1 MFLWFALDSW
11 RALIAPK
18 FFMNF
23 ETSCLII
30 PHFLAKDLVSL
41 YAPQIG
47 RFLINV
53 HKFSP
58 KKCCNYNHFLQ
69 QISHSLGT
77 KNFPFVLLNNVI
89 DFFVVAMDPNL
100 YDH

>member
-1 MFLWFALDSW
+1 
-11 RALIAPK
+11 
-18 FFMNF
+18 MNF

-58 KKCCNYNHFLQ
+58 KKCCNYNHFLLPLLTTNFTFLGDK
-69 QISHSLGT
+69 ILSLR
-77 KNFPFVLLNNVI
+77 L
-89 DFFVVAMDPNL
+89 A
-100 YDH
+100 